1 MSPPHTRPSRD
12 PAGGRVPPPCTRPSR
27 DPTAG
32 RVSPP
37 RTRPSRDPAAGR
49 VPPPRTRPSRAPGR
63 AGLHRLKFSH
73 AIGVCQA
80 GPASP
85 RNLGHLVPAR
95 SDPAEPTFPGWVS
108 ARSGQVRSGGRVG
121 HGGVPGPG
129 PGAQAVWEGAWPG
142 GTPAA
147 SPGPPGGQA
156 GGRGP
161 GGLSLCAPCS
171 LAHHPPATLQGPA
184 PRWAWGAAGEAPGSP
199 PQEPSTQRGTQE
211 RETTS
216 RPP

>member
-1 MSPPHTRPSRD
+1 M
-12 PAGGRVPPPCTRPSR
+12 
-27 DPTAG
+27 
-32 RVSPP
+32 
-37 RTRPSRDPAAGR
+37 
-49 VPPPRTRPSRAPGR
+49 PPPRTRPSREPGR

-73 AIGVCQA
+73 AVGVCQA

-85 RNLGHLVPAR
+85 RNLGRLVPAR

-108 ARSGQVRSGGRVG
+108 AGSGQVRSGQ
-121 HGGVPGPG
+121 GGGSATAARQARALGPRQCGKARGQEEHQPPRPGL
-129 PGAQAVWEGAWPG
+129 
-142 GTPAA
+142 
-147 SPGPPGGQA
+147 GGQA

-171 LAHHPPATLQGPA
+171 LAHHPPATVQGPA